1 MTGAAF
7 SCCCCCCRRCC
18 SNNFFFHAGTGAPYT
33 TFVVVDVMIEV
44 ASGFWGVTLLFQD
57 GTFDRVVDTAD
68 GLFEVIEGCE
78 PNDRLWL
85 NVNDVGLTVDFT
97 ECVTVGWK

>member
-1 MTGAAF
+1 
-7 SCCCCCCRRCC
+7 
-18 SNNFFFHAGTGAPYT
+18 
-33 TFVVVDVMIEV
+33 MIEV

-57 GTFDRVVDTAD
+57 GTLDRVVDTAD

-97 ECVTVGWK
+97 ECVTVGTVGWK